1 MDTTLK
7 TQLKQEL
14 NETLGD
20 CRKVAIAN
28 ALERYSLPAQLIGVA
43 VGVFG
48 GGLLSTV
55 MPGGVIAS
63 ALIGLI
69 ISGSATKLSDDEAQ
83 AIERGDLDALK
94 RYYPNDQLEEKMKP
108 ILAKAVATVDPKK
121 LPAQGT
127 QTTPQT
133 STTTETA
140 TGNHSPELLPVAPV
154 QMSGNAPHLLL
165 FGRSQNGKTT
175 TAAHVLADIKV
186 DYISLKSSDT
196 VPEHWNGYLIS
207 PMDTDDQL
215 NWILDRWEA
224 QLNNSLQ
231 GDSSKA
237 KHAFVVDE
245 YISIHALVKS
255 PTQERLKTFF
265 VRLLTTGAGLGLL
278 GGILTQTS
286 NAGALGISADILKN
300 CSTIAVTGEKKNNP
314 WMAKVFSKFTGYQLT
329 DEQKNQIRALS
340 GYWQM
345 WDNDGPSLSQIP
357 SYSGTL
363 IPLKNY
369 PTNST
374 ESKAKQAEPSNSQFT
389 ANPFTNKM
397 KTDQPA
403 KTIEQRILEYFKEGP
418 QSASPRTVYRGITIT
433 KADGELK
440 VADIREKL
448 IAMSEKENPKLQ
460 MESNGYNVRFSLT
473 GT

>member
-1 MDTTLK
+1 MDATLK
-7 TQLKQEL
+7 SQLKQEL
-14 NETLGD
+14 DNTLGEA
-20 CRKVAIAN
+20 RKVAMAN

-69 ISGSATKLSDDEAQ
+69 ISGSATKLSDDEAR
-83 AIERGDLDALK
+83 AIEKGDLEALK
-94 RYYPNDQLEEKMKP
+94 RYYPSDQLEEKMKP
-108 ILAKAVATVDPKK
+108 ILAKAVAAVDPKK
-121 LPAQGT
+121 LPAQGA

-154 QMSGNAPHLLL
+154 KMSGNAPHLLL

-175 TAAHVLADIKV
+175 TAAYVLADIKV

-196 VPEHWNGYLIS
+196 VPEHWNGYLIN
-207 PMDTDDQL
+207 PTKTDAQL

-224 QLNNSLQ
+224 LLNSSLQ
-231 GDSSKA
+231 GDASKA

-245 YISIHALVKS
+245 YISIRALVKG
-255 PTQERLKTFF
+255 PTQERLRTFF
-265 VRLLTTGAGLGLL
+265 IRLLTTGAGLGLL

-286 NAGALGISADILKN
+286 NAGALDIDADILKN

-329 DEQKNQIRALS
+329 EAQKKQIRALS

-345 WDNDGPSLSQIP
+345 WDSDGPTLSQIP
-357 SYSGTL
+357 ACQSSLKPLEDCPVKQPDKAVETEVDSSG
-363 IPLKNY
+363 
-369 PTNST
+369 
-374 ESKAKQAEPSNSQFT
+374 FT
-389 ANPFTNKM
+389 SNPFVDSDTNKEG
-397 KTDQPA
+397 
-403 KTIEQRILEYFKEGP
+403 KTIRERIVEYFKRNPEP
-418 QSASPRTVYRGITIT
+418 ATARTVFRNITLT
-433 KADGELK
+433 KDDGDMK
-440 VADIREKL
+440 VNDIRITLLDMCSSGQPRLRMEK
-448 IAMSEKENPKLQ
+448 IAGHSK
-460 MESNGYNVRFSLT
+460 FSLT